1 MCAEVDTPQNKE
13 RFIAGAVCPR
23 CAEMDR
29 TVVSADGEI
38 RRCISCGFSEGR
50 PEAAPSPLPTR
61 VSRPAARR
69 VETAAE
75 VVKLLDPASG
85 GKTEE

>member
-1 MCAEVDTPQNKE
+1 MCAPVDTPQNKE

-29 TVVSADGEI
+29 MVVSADGEI
-38 RRCISCGFSEGR
+38 RRCIACGFSEGR
-50 PEAAPSPLPTR
+50 PEDTPSPLPTR

-75 VVKLLDPASG
+75 VVKLLEPAPG
-85 GKTEE
+85 GKAEE